1 MKNDKI
7 LYLIICQLIIITGL
21 LFIDMVHT
29 LKLTLFITLIVITIS
44 LFFTR
49 LHFIQ
54 NRKSIVAKLRR
65 AINGNLHTRLYT
77 NNDHSLDDVV
87 FSVNELINELEKVQ
101 VESKRFQEARKQL
114 LSSISHEF
122 QEARKQL
129 LSSIS
134 HDIRTPLTSIIGYID
149 ALKDDIAASEDEK
162 QEYLEILSK
171 KSNSLKQLVDQIFNM
186 AKLDADE
193 FPLKEE
199 QLDFSEITRE
209 SLIEFLPELS
219 MHDIKLQVNIPE
231 EPCPITADSLS
242 LMRVIGNL
250 MKNAI
255 YYGKPGKVVGI
266 ELSETTNEYHLLIWD
281 KGPGISKSDLENV
294 FERMYRSDQSRNP
307 SHGGSGLGLAIA
319 KALVEKNGGQI
330 WVESIPWEKTT
341 FGFSIP
347 KQTVFKK

>member
-54 NRKSIVAKLRR
+54 NRKSIVTKLKR

-87 FSVNELINELEKVQ
+87 FSVNELISELEKVQ

-114 LSSISHEF
+114 LSST
-122 QEARKQL
+122 
-129 LSSIS
+129 S

-231 EPCPITADSLS
+231 EPCSITADSLS

-330 WVESIPWEKTT
+330 WVESIPWERTT